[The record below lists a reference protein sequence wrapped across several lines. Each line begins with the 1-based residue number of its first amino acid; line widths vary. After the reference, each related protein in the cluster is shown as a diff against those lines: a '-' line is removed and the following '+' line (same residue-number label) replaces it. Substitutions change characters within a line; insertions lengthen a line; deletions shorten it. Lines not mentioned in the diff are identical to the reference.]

1 MDHATDF
8 VFCGAYS
15 CEEDDLSNS
24 KGHRNTQPNLGE
36 RLTNISSEIKVKKKG
51 WMRQKQQQQLIEDS
65 KNSKTKNLIKRH
77 RKIWPKD
84 YLNLDSKGKKKVS
97 K

>member
-36 RLTNISSEIKVKKKG
+36 RLTNISSEIKVKKKR
-51 WMRQKQQQQLIEDS
+51 MNE
-65 KNSKTKNLIKRH
+65 TKATTTTH
-77 RKIWPKD
+77 
-84 YLNLDSKGKKKVS
+84 
-97 K
+97 